1 MADYSTSTHVFTR
14 SSGKYLREK
23 TATLCLGTANS
34 ASVSFLRHNA
44 VAFSAVLY
52 RDAYRFVLNRGT
64 NSGAGAAFVYWLSP
78 NNSDP
83 SGVYYNQAVPCGQIT
98 SVIEVTIV
106 YPGRAW

>member
-1 MADYSTSTHVFTR
+1 MADYSTSVR
-14 SSGKYLREK
+14 GLI
-23 TATLCLGTANS
+23 
-34 ASVSFLRHNA
+34 HNA
-44 VAFSAVLY
+44 GLESRELSATSATSTITGNGAWVRRPWTGVLY

-83 SGVYYNQAVPCGQIT
+83 SGVYYNQAVPWGQIT
-98 SVIEVTIV
+98 SVIEVTTV